1 MADTPSTPIPTPSTP
16 PVATP
21 TAARDRDLL
30 PRDPDDT
37 GDRTPFPTWA
47 TRPDVIE
54 QAYRPRA
61 AEPLRGPGGGRLEAT
76 MRDCG
81 TA

>member
-1 MADTPSTPIPTPSTP
+1 MTSTFHPIAATTAWRTRAADLD
-16 PVATP
+16 A
-21 TAARDRDLL
+21 
-30 PRDPDDT
+30 DPDDT
-37 GDRTPFPTWA
+37 GDRSPFTTWA
-47 TRPDVIE
+47 TSPDVTE